1 MPRLVLRPI
10 VREDIRET
18 LIYTRQMHGERQRQ
32 RYLELIH
39 MALRDLRT
47 MPAIGR
53 PARELHP
60 DAWVLHI
67 AREGRGARHQFIYR
81 IRVEVEVARFVSDA
95 ADIYDLWPLEWS
107 K

>member
-1 MPRLVLRPI
+1 

-18 LIYTRQMHGERQRQ
+18 LVYTRQMHGEKQR
-32 RYLELIH
+32 
-39 MALRDLRT
+39 LRT

-60 DAWVLHI
+60 DAWAFHI

-81 IRVEVEVARFVSDA
+81 IKVEVEVARFVSDA
-95 ADIYDLWPLEWS
+95 ADIYDLWPLEWR